1 MVKSLTPTATTTGQT
16 IAQRPRRARRPRLV
30 TARLAAVALLA
41 GLLAAACGSSSP
53 PKAKSLNVAGVRR
66 AIELSIHKEHGITTV
81 VHCPTKVPV
90 REGFRFTCKA
100 DLAVGVYPLNVV
112 EVTKKGGVRYS
123 SSVPLQVLDGHT
135 VERAIQKAILKERHL
150 HSTVSCPAPILQEK
164 GLKFACTAT
173 TKKGSGPFTV
183 TEVNSVGGVTFVGH

>member
-1 MVKSLTPTATTTGQT
+1 VNSLTPAAATTGQT
-16 IAQRPRRARRPRLV
+16 TARSPRRRPRPRASW
-30 TARLAAVALLA
+30 ARLAAVALPV
-41 GLLAAACGSSSP
+41 GLLATACGSSSP
-53 PKAKSLNVAGVRR
+53 PKAKALNVAGVQR
-66 AIELSIHKEHGITTV
+66 AIELSIHKEHGITTA
-81 VHCPTKVPV
+81 VHCPAKVPV

-123 SSVPLQVLDGHT
+123 SSVPLQVLDSHT

-164 GLKFACTAT
+164 GLKFTCTAT

-183 TEVNSVGGVTFVGH
+183 TEVNSIGGVTFVGH